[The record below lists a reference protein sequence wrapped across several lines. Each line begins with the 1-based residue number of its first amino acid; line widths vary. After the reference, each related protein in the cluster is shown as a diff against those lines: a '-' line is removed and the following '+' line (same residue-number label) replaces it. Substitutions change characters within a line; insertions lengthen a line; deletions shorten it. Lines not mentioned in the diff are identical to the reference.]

1 LKALAQRYASALADV
16 ALAKGSAEQTKL
28 DLAGFTALYEE
39 SADLRNF
46 LASPAVGAANKRGV
60 IEKLA
65 TRIGVSQTVRN
76 FLFVM
81 ADHRRTHELP
91 QILQAFETELRT
103 RQGVAEAQVTSPAE
117 LSAAEKQ
124 ELLRALERLTGKKIE
139 ARYNIDPALMGGAT
153 VQIGTTIYDGSVR
166 EQLNRMREKLATE

>member
-1 LKALAQRYASALADV
+1 MKALAQRYASALADV
-16 ALAKGSAEQTKL
+16 ALARGAAEEVKR
-28 DLAGFTALYEE
+28 DLAGFTTVFEE

-46 LASPAVGAANKRGV
+46 LASPAVGGASKRAV

-65 TRIGVSQTVRN
+65 ARIGTSQMVRN

-81 ADHRRTHELP
+81 ADHRRAQELP

-103 RQGVAEAQVTSPAE
+103 RQGMAEAQVTSPAE
-117 LSAAEKQ
+117 LSATEKQ

-139 ARYNIDPALMGGAT
+139 ARYNIDPELMGGAS

-166 EQLNRMREKLATE
+166 EQLNRMREKLASE

>member
-16 ALAKGSAEQTKL
+16 ALAKGSAEQTKR
-28 DLAGFTALYEE
+28 DLASFTALYGE

-46 LASPAVGAANKRGV
+46 LASPAVGGASKRAV

-65 TRIGVSQTVRN
+65 TRIAASQTVRN

-91 QILQAFETELRT
+91 QVLQAFETELRK
-103 RQGVAEAQVTSPAE
+103 RQGVAEAQVSSPAD
-117 LSAAEKQ
+117 LNAAEKQ
-124 ELLRALERLTGKKIE
+124 ELQRVLERLTGKKIE
-139 ARYNIDPALMGGAT
+139 ARYNIDPALVGGAS

-166 EQLNRMREKLATE
+166 EQLNRMREKLASE

>member
-1 LKALAQRYASALADV
+1 LKAIAQRYASALADV
-16 ALAKGSAEQTKL
+16 ALAQGAAEEVKR
-28 DLAGFTALYEE
+28 DLAGFTAVFEE

-46 LASPAVGAANKRGV
+46 LASPAVGAENKRGV

-65 TRIGVSQTVRN
+65 ARIGASQMVRN

-81 ADHRRTHELP
+81 ADHRRAQELP

-117 LSAAEKQ
+117 LTAAEKQ
-124 ELLRALERLTGKKIE
+124 ELLRELERLTGKKIE
-139 ARYNIDPALMGGAT
+139 ARYTIDPALMGGAS

-166 EQLNRMREKLATE
+166 EQLNRMREKLASE

>member
-16 ALAKGSAEQTKL
+16 ALAKGSAEQTKR
-28 DLAGFTALYEE
+28 DLAGFTSLYEE
-39 SADLRNF
+39 SGDLRNF
-46 LASPAVGAANKRGV
+46 LTSPAVGGASKRAV

-65 TRIGVSQTVRN
+65 KRIGASPTVRN

-117 LSAAEKQ
+117 LKAAEKQ
-124 ELLRALERLTGKKIE
+124 ELQRVLERLTGKKIE
-139 ARYNIDPALMGGAT
+139 ARYNIDPALVGGAS
-153 VQIGTTIYDGSVR
+153 VQVGTTIYDGSVR
-166 EQLNRMREKLATE
+166 EQLNRMRDKLASE